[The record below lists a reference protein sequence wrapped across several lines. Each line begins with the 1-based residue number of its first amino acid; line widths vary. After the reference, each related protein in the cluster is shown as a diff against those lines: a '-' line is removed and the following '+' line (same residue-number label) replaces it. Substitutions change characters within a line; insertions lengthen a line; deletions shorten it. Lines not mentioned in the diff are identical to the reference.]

1 MARALHARRSLS
13 GDAAKAPESGS
24 ELGAEQF
31 GLFPR
36 GEVPALVEFVE
47 IDEFGIRPLC
57 PTTRSRVELVRKD
70 AHRNGDG
77 NAFNIE
83 IPEFVLPIESGARK
97 RRVRQPGERDVVED
111 VVSCEAG
118 GFTRKD
124 ARDQLVA
131 ARVVVKKIGR
141 QADRGICNSVH
152 RLRAQPQLESVGD
165 ALGAYKLQSLVSDF
179 LFC

>member
-13 GDAAKAPESGS
+13 GDAANAPERGS

-57 PTTRSRVELVRKD
+57 PTTRGRVELVRID

-97 RRVRQPGERDVVED
+97 RRVRQPGDRDVVED
-111 VVSCEAG
+111 VVAREAL
-118 GFTRKD
+118 RLSVKD
-124 ARDQLVA
+124 ARDELIA
-131 ARVVVKKIGR
+131 ARVVIKEISG
-141 QADRGICNSVH
+141 QTDR
-152 RLRAQPQLESVGD
+152 
-165 ALGAYKLQSLVSDF
+165 
-179 LFC
+179 